1 MLGFHLTPQSQ
12 TTSEITDKIWNIVVK
27 QGLEE
32 NYGEYWDK
40 TQILR
45 EFNKYGCISQKF
57 LKTQITS
64 NFLCP
69 SYKPGTLNHNS

>member
-45 EFNKYGCISQKF
+45 EFNKYGSSAKNF
-57 LKTQITS
+57 LKHRSQAIVCVLHT
-64 NFLCP
+64 NRE
-69 SYKPGTLNHNS
+69 H